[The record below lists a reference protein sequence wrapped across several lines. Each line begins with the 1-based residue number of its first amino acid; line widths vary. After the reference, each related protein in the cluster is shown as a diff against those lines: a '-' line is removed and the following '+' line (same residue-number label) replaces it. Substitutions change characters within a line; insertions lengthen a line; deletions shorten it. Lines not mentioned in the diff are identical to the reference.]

1 MLLAVYS
8 AVVTSEDSELQEE
21 FSVRKE
27 RERAVCTLKPTFE
40 KLRV

>member
-8 AVVTSEDSELQEE
+8 AVTSEDSELQEE

-27 RERAVCTLKPTFE
+27 RERAVCTIKPTFE